1 MPHRPHRT
9 SHRRLALHE
18 GFLRHAGGR
27 WARISGLIALL
38 AVVVY
43 LADDPT
49 PHAAGD
55 TVYGYVLGVIATL
68 LILWLAAL
76 GIRKRTHGRTPLKAW
91 TSAHVW
97 LGLALVVIATLH
109 TGFEF
114 GWNVHTLAY
123 ALMLL
128 VVVSGL
134 FGVAV
139 YALVPERVAA
149 NRGERTERQMLDEL
163 RAIDRQLTLA
173 AQPLGG
179 AAIDLVRASL
189 DENPFARGLW
199 HRLVA
204 TEPYGPTAEARH
216 AIGAIGG
223 QDRAAVARVIAL
235 LSEKQASIA
244 RIHRHLH
251 LRALLEIW
259 LYLHIPATIA
269 LIAAVIAHI
278 VAVFFYG

>member
-1 MPHRPHRT
+1 MPLRPHRT
-9 SHRRLALHE
+9 PRRRLVLHE
-18 GFLRHAGGR
+18 GFLRHAGNR
-27 WARISGLIALL
+27 WARIAGLVSALVIL
-38 AVVVY
+38 LY
-43 LADDPT
+43 LIDDSP
-49 PHAAGD
+49 PAGD
-55 TVYGYVLGVIATL
+55 TVYGYVLGTVAAL

-76 GIRKRTHGRTPLKAW
+76 GIRKRTRGRASLKAW

-97 LGLALVVIATLH
+97 LGLGLVVIATLH
-109 TGFEF
+109 TGFQF

-128 VVVSGL
+128 VVLSGL
-134 FGVAV
+134 FGTAV
-139 YALVPERVAA
+139 YAILPQRMSA
-149 NRGERTERQMLDEL
+149 NRGDLTERHMLDAMH
-163 RAIDRQLTLA
+163 AIDRQLHAA

-179 AAIDLVRASL
+179 AATDLVRASL
-189 DENPFARGLW
+189 DEDLFGRGLW
-199 HRLVA
+199 HRLAA
-204 TEPYGPTAEARH
+204 TEPYEPTAEARH

-235 LSEKQASIA
+235 LAEKQALIA

-259 LYLHIPATIA
+259 LYCHIPATIA

-278 VAVFFYG
+278 VAVFFYW